1 MTFEHDSKNI
11 EGDVLVAKKL
21 KQPARF
27 RVLLHNDDYTT
38 MEFVIQILCTV
49 FHKSHEEATSIMLAV
64 HKEGIGQCGVYTQEV
79 AETRVR
85 HVHHLARGAGFPL
98 KCSMEEE

>member
-1 MTFEHDSKNI
+1 MPYKHETKEA
-11 EGDVLVAKKL
+11 EGDIVVARKL
-21 KQPARF
+21 KTPKRF

-49 FHKSHEEATSIMLAV
+49 FHKSIDEATEIMLSV
-64 HKEGIGQCGVYTQEV
+64 HKKGIGQCGVYTQEI

-85 HVHHLARGAGFPL
+85 HVHHLARGAGYPL